1 MKYGIYYAYWEKEW
15 GGDFLPYIPRVKKLG
30 FDILEI
36 ALAGFPEQSEDYMRA
51 LRETAEAEG
60 ILLTGGFGPPPEVNL
75 SSADPAIVANGFRF
89 WEDTLRKM
97 EIADI
102 HFAGGATYS
111 YWPIDFTKPF
121 DKQADWERSVANV
134 RKLADMAAD
143 RGVTLGMEV
152 LNRFEGYLMNE
163 CAEGVA
169 YVDAVDRPNVKLV
182 LDTFHMNME
191 EDSFGDA
198 IRLAGKRLGHVHVGE
213 PNRRP
218 PHAGSRINW
227 QEIGDAL
234 REIDYPGYIVM
245 EPFERMGGKVG
256 QDISIWRDLS
266 NGATDEDLD
275 SRAAASVK
283 YLRELWG

>member
-121 DKQADWERSVANV
+121 DKQADWERSVTNV

>member
-163 CAEGVA
+163 CREGVA

-182 LDTFHMNME
+182 LDTFHMNIE

-198 IRLAGKRLGHVHVGE
+198 IRLAGRRLGHVHVGE

>member
-60 ILLTGGFGPPPEVNL
+60 IILTGGFGPPPEVNL

-163 CAEGVA
+163 CREGVA

-182 LDTFHMNME
+182 LDTFHMNIE